1 MHAVAITRF
10 GDPEVLTPVD
20 LPLPEPGPGQV
31 RVRVAAV
38 GTLPLD
44 ARIRRGELP
53 WRDRIDLP
61 LVPGNQ
67 FAGTVDALGEGTA
80 GPAAGTPVLGFSTF
94 GAYAEHIVVGADQ
107 VVPRPDALPE
117 AEAAALPARGQG
129 AVMVLEALG
138 VGPGDT
144 LFVNS
149 AAGGLGSAIVRLALL
164 RGADRVIGAA
174 SERHHGHLR
183 ALGAVPVTYGDTMVE
198 QVRAVAPDGVD
209 AGYDARDDASLR
221 QVLEIVGAP
230 ERVLSMVSPDA
241 PARFGT
247 AAVDGVRSAER
258 LASVVGLYER
268 GEYAVELREVLPLAE
283 AARAHRI
290 LDSGHGRGAVVLT
303 P

>member
-1 MHAVAITRF
+1 MHAVTITRF
-10 GDPEVLTPVD
+10 GDPGVLTPVD

-31 RVRVAAV
+31 RVRIAAV
-38 GTLPLD
+38 GALPID
-44 ARIRRGELP
+44 ARVRRGDVP
-53 WRDRIDLP
+53 WRDRITLP

-67 FAGTVDALGEGTA
+67 FAGTVDALGEGAA

-117 AEAAALPARGQG
+117 AEAAALPARAQG
-129 AVMVLEALG
+129 AVMVLEALK

-149 AAGGLGSAIVRLALL
+149 AAGGLGTAIVRLALL
-164 RGADRVIGAA
+164 RGAARVVGAA
-174 SERHHGHLR
+174 SERHHDHLR

-198 QVRAVAPDGVD
+198 QVRAAAPNGVD

-221 QVLEIVGAP
+221 RVLEIVGTP
-230 ERVLSMVSPDA
+230 GRVLSMVSPDA
-241 PARFGT
+241 PERFGT
-247 AAVDGVRSAER
+247 AAADGVRSAER
-258 LASVVGLYER
+258 LASVVELYER

-283 AARAHRI
+283 AARAHRV
-290 LDSGHGRGAVVLT
+290 LDSGHGRGALVLT

>member
-38 GTLPLD
+38 GALPID

-53 WRDRIDLP
+53 WRDRITLP

-67 FAGTVDALGEGTA
+67 FAGTVDALGEGAA
-80 GPAAGTPVLGFSTF
+80 GPAVGTPVLGFSTF
-94 GAYAEHIVVGADQ
+94 GAYAGYIAVGADQ
-107 VVPRPDALPE
+107 VVPRPAALPE
-117 AEAAALPARGQG
+117 AEAAALPARAQG

-149 AAGGLGSAIVRLALL
+149 AAGGLGTAIVRLALL
-164 RGADRVIGAA
+164 RGARVIGAA
-174 SERHHGHLR
+174 SEHHHDHLR
-183 ALGAVPVTYGDTMVE
+183 SLGAVPVTYGDTMAE
-198 QVRAVAPDGVD
+198 QVRAAAPEGVD
-209 AGYDARDDASLR
+209 AGFDARDDASLR
-221 QVLEIVGAP
+221 RVLEIVGSPA
-230 ERVLSMVSPDA
+230 RVLSMVSPDA
-241 PARFGT
+241 PARWGT
-247 AAVDGVRSAER
+247 AAVDGIRSAGR
-258 LASVVGLYER
+258 LASVVDLYAR

-303 P
+303 V